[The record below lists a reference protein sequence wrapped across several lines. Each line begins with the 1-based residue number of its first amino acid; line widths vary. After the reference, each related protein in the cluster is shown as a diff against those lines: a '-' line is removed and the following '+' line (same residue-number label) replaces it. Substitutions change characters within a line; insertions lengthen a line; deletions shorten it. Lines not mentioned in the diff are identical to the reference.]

1 MYAAYTYIS
10 HEPSTLFC
18 RIFNAFPHRQK
29 HTENASE
36 ALVSLRLFISFSNQ
50 TLNVCNFLFQAYGK
64 MGSIRRMFEPKISY
78 DKNGNYGW
86 RIISQ
91 EDLFWGAF
99 VC

>member
-1 MYAAYTYIS
+1 MLHTHTFHMSQVLSFAAYLM
-10 HEPSTLFC
+10 H
-18 RIFNAFPHRQK
+18 FPTDKK

-50 TLNVCNFLFQAYGK
+50 TLNVCNFLFQAHGK

>member
-1 MYAAYTYIS
+1 MLHTHTFHMSQVLSFAAYLM
-10 HEPSTLFC
+10 H
-18 RIFNAFPHRQK
+18 FPTDKK
-29 HTENASE
+29 HTKNASE

-50 TLNVCNFLFQAYGK
+50 TLNVCNFLFQAHGK